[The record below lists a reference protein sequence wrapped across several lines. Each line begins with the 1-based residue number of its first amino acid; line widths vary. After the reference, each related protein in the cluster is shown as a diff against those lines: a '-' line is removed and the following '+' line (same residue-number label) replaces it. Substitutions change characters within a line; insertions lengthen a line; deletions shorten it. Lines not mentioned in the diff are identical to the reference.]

1 MVCAKPEKE
10 CPKVSSCNCCG
21 NFTCFFLR
29 CCKLGGKFRKNE
41 TKQQHKHNTWEP
53 HVGRK
58 TIISTWVRLEW
69 KRFWVNKWMVNECF
83 FWKDHLF
90 EPFSLYNLCCLKS
103 TVGLFSGSQVA
114 SKGDE
119 TNPLKACGW
128 FSGWS
133 FPLGRC
139 WVIKVSGWKR
149 YLSLLKI
156 SISKP
161 GSFWR
166 IHAKKRQLQ
175 KNRFSVVESIPTK
188 FCQLS
193 IFGTH
198 FWDKDSTRV
207 PSRGTIGTR
216 AIESN
221 RDIHGAHP
229 QGRRVLLGYPENPSH
244 PALSILNLFKAVHK
258 QNRVLEKVARFIC
271 DKSTQFSIIPKL
283 ELRSI

>member
-1 MVCAKPEKE
+1 M
-10 CPKVSSCNCCG
+10 
-21 NFTCFFLR
+21 
-29 CCKLGGKFRKNE
+29 
-41 TKQQHKHNTWEP
+41 
-53 HVGRK
+53 GRK
-58 TIISTWVRLEW
+58 TIISTWVRFSMEH
-69 KRFWVNKWMVNECF
+69 FWVNKWMVNECGS
-83 FWKDHLF
+83 F
-90 EPFSLYNLCCLKS
+90 ERTTYSAADFALQSLLPEKYP
-103 TVGLFSGSQVA
+103 VGVFSGSQVA
-114 SKGDE
+114 ARKGDE

-133 FPLGRC
+133 FPLGSTLLGQKRYP
-139 WVIKVSGWKR
+139 WKR
-149 YLSLLKI
+149 FFCPCSKF
-156 SISKP
+156 SKP

-188 FCQLS
+188 FCQQS

-207 PSRGTIGTR
+207 PFRGTIGTR

-229 QGRRVLLGYPENPSH
+229 QGRSVLLGYPENPWY

-258 QNRVLEKVARFIC
+258 QNRVLEKVASFIC
-271 DKSTQFSIIPKL
+271 DKSTQFSIFPKL

>member
-53 HVGRK
+53 HMGRK

-149 YLSLLKI
+149 LLVPAQNFNFQARFFLKN
-156 SISKP
+156 SCKKTTTSEK
-161 GSFWR
+161 SFFCCWKYSNQ
-166 IHAKKRQLQ
+166 IL
-175 KNRFSVVESIPTK
+175 PT
-188 FCQLS
+188 
-193 IFGTH
+193 IH
-198 FWDKDSTRV
+198 FWDTFLRQGFYSSTI
-207 PSRGTIGTR
+207 PGNHWYK
-216 AIESN
+216 SN
-221 RDIHGAHP
+221 RIKS
-229 QGRRVLLGYPENPSH
+229 GYSSCTSPRP
-244 PALSILNLFKAVHK
+244 
-258 QNRVLEKVARFIC
+258 
-271 DKSTQFSIIPKL
+271 
-283 ELRSI
+283 